1 MVVEADGWGKKAHP
15 PLHLQRRARRIEAE
29 HADLARRNLGE
40 AQHHQ
45 DRGGLARA
53 VGPEQAEHLA
63 ALDGEGDAVDRAGI
77 TIGLGEVL
85 RRDHDLGRHDCCLAL
100 LLAHRRPNLATAP
113 SIRSSATPI
122 TPAPAMPHT
131 VEVATVMRNWLE
143 AFSPR
148 ELARTETM

>member
-1 MVVEADGWGKKAHP
+1 MVVEADGVGQIADP

-29 HADLARRNLGE
+29 HADLARRNLGQAE
-40 AQHHQ
+40 HHQ
-45 DRGGLARA
+45 DRGGLARP
-53 VGPEQAEHLA
+53 VRPEQAEHLA
-63 ALDGEGDAVDRAGI
+63 ALDGEGDAVDRAGV

-85 RRDHDLGRHDCCLAL
+85 RRNHDLGRHYRRLCL

-131 VEVATVMRNWLE
+131 VEVATVIRNWPE